1 MKEKFKKSLHI
12 YDLSHDVAAAVVSRT
27 DNFRILE
34 LTPAELIFLQILE
47 CNSSLY
53 SKVNFSWEDNLK
65 SIPGS

>member
-34 LTPAELIFLQILE
+34 LAPTDIGVQFITLL
-47 CNSSLY
+47 
-53 SKVNFSWEDNLK
+53 
-65 SIPGS
+65 